1 MRDLH
6 AHPRRDQT
14 SRQCREGLIVLA
26 RRNFLKASLAV
37 GGGLLLTAT
46 IPTQSSAATLGKP
59 GPDAV
64 ALNAYVRIAPD
75 GKVTITAKNPEVGQG
90 VKIMLPMLIAEELD
104 VEWDAIQIEQADLD
118 PRYPDQNAGGS
129 TATPRNWLPLRQVG
143 AAGRWM
149 LISAAASEWN
159 VPAAECETSSGQV
172 RHKPSGRSLSY
183 GALATKA
190 ASVPVP
196 DLRSLQLKDPKTF
209 SIIGKPT
216 RNIEVPRIVSGQ
228 PMFGIDVTVPGM
240 LYAVFQKCDVHGGK
254 LVSSNV
260 AAIRSLPGV
269 RAAFE
274 VKGGTD
280 LHGLLDG
287 VAVVA
292 DSWWQANRAR
302 QQLDITWD
310 EGNIA
315 GQSSTDF
322 AATALRMSR
331 GKPEISLRR
340 DGDVEAAFARAAH
353 VVEAAYHYPFLSH
366 IDLEPQN
373 CTAHFA
379 DGKVEIWA
387 PTQNPAPGS
396 KLVAATLGIPE
407 SAIKVH
413 MVRAGGGFGRRL
425 SNDYMVEAAWIS
437 KVVGAPVKVLWT
449 REDDMRH
456 DFYRPAG
463 FHFFK
468 GGVDANGNLVA
479 LSDHFV
485 TFSQDGTFASA
496 AEMGPAEFPARM
508 VENLEFGAS
517 MIPLRAPT
525 GPMRAPRSNGLGFAF
540 QSFLD
545 EMAQVAG
552 KDPVA
557 FALNLLGEPRLLPD
571 PPGPRAGPGF
581 DTGRMAGV
589 IKLVAEKSGWG
600 KEKLPAGTGM
610 GLAYY
615 FSHLGYFAEVIKAT
629 VSGGA
634 IAVDK
639 VWVAGDIGSQI
650 INPLNAENQAQGA
663 ALDGIGAA
671 LGQGLTLDAGKV
683 VQGNFDTVLP
693 LRMRQAPPV
702 EVHFLVT
709 DHPPTGL
716 GEPALPP
723 ALPALANA
731 IFAATGKRV
740 RSLPLKD
747 HDLSTTA

>member
-1 MRDLH
+1 M
-6 AHPRRDQT
+6 
-14 SRQCREGLIVLA
+14 LA
-26 RRNFLKASLAV
+26 RRNFLRASLAI
-37 GGGLLLTAT
+37 GGGLLLTAS
-46 IPTQSSAATLGKP
+46 IPGISRAAILGKA

-64 ALNAYVRIAPD
+64 VLNAYVRIAPD
-75 GKVTITAKNPEVGQG
+75 GRVTITAKNPEVGQG

-104 VEWDAIQIEQADLD
+104 VAWADVQIEQADLD
-118 PRYPDQNAGGS
+118 SRYPRQVAGGS
-129 TATPRNWLPLRQVG
+129 TATPTNWLPLRQVG
-143 AAGRWM
+143 AAGRQM
-149 LISAAASEWN
+149 LIAAAAAEWN
-159 VPAAECETSSGQV
+159 VPAAECETTPGQV
-172 RHKPSGRSLSY
+172 VHKPSGRSLSY
-183 GALATKA
+183 GTLATKA
-190 ASVPVP
+190 AAFPVP
-196 DLRSLQLKDPKTF
+196 DVNGLKLKDPKDF
-209 SIIGKPT
+209 RIIGQPT
-216 RNIEVPRIVSGQ
+216 RNIEVQRIVTGQ
-228 PMFGIDVTVPGM
+228 PMFGIDVSVPGM
-240 LYAVFQKCDVHGGK
+240 LYAVFQKCDVHGGR
-254 LVSSNV
+254 LVRSNV
-260 AAIRSLPGV
+260 ATIRNLPGV

-292 DSWWQANRAR
+292 DSWWLANRAR

-315 GQSSTDF
+315 GQSSADF
-322 AATALRMSR
+322 AATAARMAKGAPETILR
-331 GKPEISLRR
+331 E
-340 DGDVEAAFARAAH
+340 DGDVKAAFGKAAH
-353 VVEAAYHYPFLSH
+353 VIEAAYHYPFLSH

-373 CTAHFA
+373 CTARYA
-379 DGKVEIWA
+379 EGKIEIWA
-387 PTQNPAPGS
+387 PTQNPAPGA
-396 KLVAATLGIPE
+396 KLVSATLGIPE
-407 SAIKVH
+407 SAITVH

-437 KVVGAPVKVLWT
+437 KVVGAPVKLLWT

-468 GGVDANGNLVA
+468 GGVDGDGRLLA

-485 TFSQDGTFASA
+485 TFSQNGDVASSADLGT
-496 AEMGPAEFPARM
+496 AEFPARM
-508 VENLEFGAS
+508 VENLQFGTS

-545 EMAQVAG
+545 ELAHTAG
-552 KDPVA
+552 KDRVE
-557 FALNLLGEPRLLPD
+557 FALNLLGKPRLLPD

-581 DTGRMAGV
+581 DTGRMRGV
-589 IKLVAEKSGWG
+589 IELVADKSGWG
-600 KEKLPAGTGM
+600 KRKLPNGTGM

-615 FSHLGYFAEVIKAT
+615 FSHLGYFAEVVKAT
-629 VSGGA
+629 VSSAGA
-634 IAVDK
+634 ITIDN
-639 VWVAGDIGSQI
+639 VWVVGDIGSQI

-671 LGQGLTLDAGKV
+671 LGQAVLIDAGKV

-731 IFAATGKRV
+731 IFAATGKRI
-740 RSLPLKD
+740 RSLPFKD

>member
-1 MRDLH
+1 M
-6 AHPRRDQT
+6 
-14 SRQCREGLIVLA
+14 LA

-46 IPTQSSAATLGKP
+46 IGGTSNAATLGKA
-59 GPDAV
+59 GPDSV
-64 ALNAYVRIAPD
+64 ALSAYIRIAPD

-104 VEWDAIQIEQADLD
+104 VAWADVQIEQADLD
-118 PRYPDQNAGGS
+118 PRYFSQTAGGS
-129 TATPRNWLPLRQVG
+129 IATPVNWVPLRQVG
-143 AAGRWM
+143 AAGRQM
-149 LISAAASEWN
+149 LVAAAAAEWN
-159 VPAAECETSSGQV
+159 VAAAECQTSQGQV
-172 RHKPSGRSLSY
+172 QHAASGRSLSY

-190 ASVPVP
+190 AAMPVP
-196 DLRSLQLKDPKTF
+196 DLKSVVLKDPKTF
-209 SIIGKPT
+209 TIIGKPT
-216 RNIEVPRIVSGQ
+216 RNIEVPRIVTGQ
-228 PMFGIDVTVPGM
+228 PMFGIDVSVPDM

-260 AAIRSLPGV
+260 ADIRSLPGV

-274 VKGGTD
+274 VKGGSD
-280 LHGLLDG
+280 LRGLLDG

-302 QQLDITWD
+302 QQLDINWD
-310 EGNIA
+310 EGDIA
-315 GQSSTDF
+315 GQSSADF
-322 AATALRMSR
+322 EATAIRMSKGR
-331 GKPEISLRR
+331 PEAIVRR
-340 DGDVEAAFARAAH
+340 DGDVNAAFAKAAH
-353 VVEAAYHYPFLSH
+353 VVEAAYQYPFLSH

-373 CTAHFA
+373 CTAHFV

-387 PTQNPAPGS
+387 PTQNPGPGS
-396 KLVAATLGIPE
+396 KLVSATMGIPE
-407 SAIKVH
+407 SDIKIH
-413 MVRAGGGFGRRL
+413 MIRAGGGFGRRL
-425 SNDYMVEAAWIS
+425 SNDYMVEAVWIS

-463 FHFFK
+463 YHFFK
-468 GGVDANGNLVA
+468 GGVDANGNLLA

-485 TFSQDGTFASA
+485 TFSQDGVVANSA
-496 AEMGPAEFPARM
+496 ELGPAEFPARM
-508 VENLEFGAS
+508 LEHLEFGAS
-517 MIPLRAPT
+517 MMPLRAPT

-545 EMAQVAG
+545 ELAHTAG
-552 KDPVA
+552 KDPVE
-557 FALNLLGEPRLLPD
+557 FALNILGKPRLLPD

-600 KEKLPAGTGM
+600 KEKLPAGSGM

-629 VSGGA
+629 VSGAGA
-634 IAVDK
+634 ITVDK

-663 ALDGIGAA
+663 ALDGMGAA
-671 LGQGLTLDAGKV
+671 LGQALTLDRGKI
-683 VQGNFDTVLP
+683 VQGNFDTFLP

-702 EVHFLVT
+702 EVHFLAT

-740 RSLPLKD
+740 RSLPLRG